1 MDLKID
7 DPVVLIVGET
17 SSVESLVYFQCAE
30 Q

>member
-1 MDLKID
+1 MDLEID
-7 DPVVLIVGET
+7 DPVVLIGGT